1 MEIDH
6 YIPENFKEAMDS
18 GERNEWHKA
27 MEDEL
32 SEIEKH
38 KVWTLVPRENGM
50 KVINSKWVYSTKK
63 TPSDGIYKRKAR
75 LVAVGCNQRYGVDY
89 KESFSPVLKKES
101 LRTIVALETQQ
112 NLTIKTYDVKTAYL
126 YDDLIIAGTS
136 KEINDNLASE
146 IEKYV
151 TLTEN
156 KDSEPFI
163 GIEIK
168 REEDGFYLSQTHYI
182 DTILHRFGLEECNS
196 VQTPVDQNQNLD
208 EYLDSKPVDKTV
220 YQEMIGSLMYLSTG
234 TRPDISFNVSN
245 LSQYS
250 NDPREIL
257 LTGVKRIYRY
267 LKGTRDNMLA
277 YKSKDNNI
285 TISTDASWCTTRDAK
300 SYSGYTVKL
309 GNNLINWRNH
319 PAMREETGK
328 GDILVLLLEQ
338 QKLLELLEGLEIKP
352 NVVSSDSNSESSLQ
366 NWKSEDVKARMLL
379 SQAIELKFL
388 QPLMNCTSASQMW
401 QKLLAIHE
409 QKSEFTIGLLWQQF
423 FDARLTSETISD
435 YIAKIENISAQ
446 ISQMGGTIT
455 EDQKVAKILNTLP
468 SSMRYFVAAWESLDP
483 KAQTLN
489 NLTARL
495 LIEETRNQ
503 QSGSSK
509 QDEALLHRQA
519 RTKPK
524 DTQRSFQDAKKN
536 TKCHYCHKIGHWSRE
551 CRKRLANEKNKSK
564 NLHDSKGS
572 SSDYGLI
579 LCDNQVEPNDIWY
592 ADSGAS
598 CSMTF
603 RREWFKTYTPFT
615 SDHPIY
621 LFTAPY
627 VHEQIGRIER
637 DNRTIVEAARSM
649 LNSRN
654 LPGFFWAEACN
665 TATYILNRSATK
677 QTPGTTPYELFFGTK
692 PNVANYKIFGCN
704 AYMHIPKEN
713 RKKWDNKSMKL
724 MFLGYENTS
733 KNFRLWDWKTRKI
746 RISKDVT
753 FDEKATPH
761 SDRES
766 TKPKE
771 IIFQINSAPDES
783 PVATTNIPVQE
794 MLPVSDISSHPM
806 ITRSK
811 VSNSQC
817 NFALADEPSNYID
830 AITSSDSERWKLAMD
845 EEIDALNKNK
855 TWTLERLADALYV
868 DDGIILSKDKEAIAI
883 IMDEL
888 EHAFDI
894 TSGSVNFFVGLQI
907 EQSEDRAKQ
916 KEKMPKFPFREAV
929 GSLMF
934 ASCVSRPD
942 ITYAVSQV
950 SKFLEYPGPAHCTTV
965 KNIFR
970 YLKGTP
976 HMGILFTG
984 QDQLVGYSDSDFARY
999 VDSRK
1004 STTGYAFMM
1013 NGGTVSWASQR
1024 QPIIALSTT
1033 ESEYIAACSAAKE
1046 LIWIRRLLQ
1055 GIGCDITK
1063 ETELYIDNQAAIK
1076 LVENPVFHKRTK
1088 HIDVRYHFIRS
1099 KHEEAQKRKMA
1110 EYNVLSQTK
1119 IEPLTGNNYQI
1130 WALKIGAVLRGRKL
1144 FKCVISDPEPDMED
1158 KSSWEILSDKNDE
1171 AFGIIITT
1179 LTNEQAGMFIGE
1191 TNAKKVWDSLRK
1203 TYTGNLEDKII
1214 DIGLELKNIRMKDN
1228 ETVDEYI
1235 TRAKNIAARSSS
1247 LGHQFPSRE
1256 LSFHIVRG
1264 IHPRYEN
1271 IAIVLRSKREATIE
1285 EIQQTL
1291 REEESRRNM
1300 RLNQSVENG
1309 HEQAYRIKNR
1319 KVQQFQPKRCFV
1331 CNKKGHLANDCWF
1344 RDKQKQGYQ
1353 KKWNPGYR
1361 NHKYSREHSN
1371 NLVDTMKS
1379 GINEQAFE
1387 TYVKEFEDS
1396 PDERNDRQIWC
1407 IDSGCTAHLTPNL
1420 TLMENVVDYES
1431 EINLAEKGKTTQ
1443 AIAKGDMRL
1452 TTCTKAIATAT
1463 YIKNCTPHRSI
1474 KQNTPM
1480 QRWNGRK
1487 PSVKHIRIFGCLTHW
1502 LESKPRR
1509 NKFSPK
1515 GRKGI
1520 FIGYSIKRKAYRIYD
1535 IMTKRIHEVR
1545 SVKFSE
1551 DKRGIDYA
1559 NDIQEDTNC
1568 DNLTYK
1574 GNCEE
1579 IVKDFLILKED
1590 NPVTESKMKSQEDTS
1605 VKLGGDC
1612 ENDSSQT
1619 EPIQERCVKG
1629 GRKKGETKSILEE
1642 RHKARLEEQ
1651 ERKLIEEG
1659 VRRSQ
1664 RIKDRNNAN
1673 LSMEIDHYIPE
1684 NFKEAMDSGERNEWH
1699 KAMEDELSEIEKHK
1713 VWTLVPRGNGMKVIN
1728 SKWVYS
1734 TKKTPTD
1741 GIYKRKARLVAVGC
1755 NQRYGVDY
1763 KESFSPVLKKESL
1776 RTIVAL
1782 ATQQNLTIKTYDVKT
1797 AYLYGELKETVYM
1810 RQPDGFIQKG
1820 EENKVCKLEK
1830 SLYGLPQSGKC
1841 WNKKINEI
1849 LYQLGMIRTKCDP
1862 CVYKLQRGEEYAI
1875 LGLYVDDLIIA
1886 GTSKEIND
1894 NLASEIEKY
1903 VSLTEKKDS
1912 EPFIG
1917 IEIKREED
1925 GFYLSQTHYI
1935 DTILHRFGLEECNS
1949 VQTPGDQNQNL
1960 DEYLDSKPVD
1970 KTVYQEMIG
1979 SLMYLSTG
1987 TRPDISFNVSNLS
2000 QYSNDP
2006 REIHLTGVKRIYRY
2020 LKGTRDNMLAYKSKD
2035 NNITISTDA
2044 SWCTTRDAKSY
2055 SGYTVKLGNNLIN
2068 WRSRKQNLVALST
2081 CEAELISICEGISE
2095 VLWLKGL
2102 LEELCENLT
2111 FPITLKSDSQAAI
2124 NWIQSDKIT
2133 SRTKHIN
2140 RKIFQG
2146 LISTLQLVERL
2157 DRYPLR
2163 NKRKFDSVEPEETS
2177 MNVKKEGAQV
2187 SNYVVQHLPRNPS
2200 IFSGEDGEDLQKWLK
2215 GYARVAKYNHWDETL
2230 CLTKVYFY
2238 LSGTALKWF
2247 ENNEESIQTWKE
2259 FTSQLENVF
2268 GKKKNSKLRAEKK
2281 LKTRAQLKGESTEFY
2296 IQDVLC
2302 LCKEV
2307 DPQMS
2312 EEDKISHLMKGI
2324 AEELYQALLP
2334 RDVQSTEQFITEC
2347 RRVEALRCRRVTPTR
2362 YERLPNVASLRD
2374 NDDRAD
2380 LSSMIR
2386 QMVREEVQRALASPR
2401 EEPEISA
2408 IKHMV
2413 QQEIEKNIAP
2423 ISRSFPQNRAQRP
2436 LPSPRYEFQPRN
2448 FQPRTQQPKQVNGR
2462 RDTNEWRTTEGKPI
2476 CFHCGRPGHV
2486 VRYCRDRRR
2495 EYEGEQT
2502 WNYKQRYRQEPR
2514 TFYNSRSSQE
2524 PNDDLPRE
2532 NIRRYRSPSPYTGR
2546 KGQHS
2551 SPERRPSQSPRR
2563 S

>member
-1 MEIDH
+1 MSGGSMIVPFGFFRPVEESFDIFVQRFEAAFEANGLEEGKRIPIFVSLLDSEMLKLGNDLFFPSTMREQPYELLVQRIKLHLAPRKKVIPQRCRFLKRVQLGNESVSEYLRELRHLAMDCTFGEMLEVMLRDRFVAGIKSESLQKKLLQEDDDVTLDRVFSIAVSFELAEQNALASSWHHDSFLNSSYFSTRNLGSLILTINNNASTMHVNFIFYFLEFTTINGIRHTKTSPYNPSTNGLAERYVREFKNSLRKNQGKDSIEINLQRFLFTH
-6 YIPENFKEAMDS
+6 RAFPQTVLKESPAELLMKRSLRSRFSNLIPEMAKVGEVYHDAMRKQEHFAVGSDVYFRSFANGPKWKRGRIMELLSSRHYLIEDEGRYVKRHINQLRPVIKKEVPEVRDLVLPGTSRDFILPGTSRDHPRLGGQEKTMEEAPEVDEELKGAESSAQEDTPEPEPGPAAAAVPVPKMDQKS
-18 GERNEWHKA
+18 GEA
-27 MEDEL
+27 
-32 SEIEKH
+32 I
-38 KVWTLVPRENGM
+38 
-50 KVINSKWVYSTKK
+50 SKY
-63 TPSDGIYKRKAR
+63 IIR
-75 LVAVGCNQRYGVDY
+75 LKEQAQRCNFGDFLQ
-89 KESFSPVLKKES
+89 ES
-101 LRTIVALETQQ
+101 LRDRFVVGIIDTPTQKKLLQEEGLTFEGALDIALSAESADNDLHNLKRSEDAHRSPQHLHAINNPCKHCGRYFLNLFNISFNYLHKLDSFSIDSLLNDYESIFECKSDPIKGIKCHLDVRADFIPKFYKFRQVPFALKQLVENEIDKLVDLNIMSPIDKSDCASPLVCVAKPNGQIRLCADFKKSLNPYLEDVKYPIPNIDSVLSNFQGKKLFTKLDLSKAYHQIEMDDISKKYLVVSTHKGLYKYNRLAFGIKTASEIFQKTMESFFSGIRDVYIYFDDILIASEDLESHLDILKRTLNILKENNFTINKNKCLFVKNEIEYLGHKINELGIYPLKDKLACIKNCPVPKNITELKSFLGFLSFYSKFLPNLSDLAYPLYNLLKKNVKWSWNAGTDRSFNSCKNALDETTCLSHYSLNLPLILSCDASQVGIGATLSHLKDGEERPVCFISRTLNVHERKYSQVEREGLAIVFAVNKLKNYLFGRKFTIYTDHKPLITIFGDKTNLPPLIANRLHRWALTLSNYSFEIEYKKGKDNIIPDFLSRFPECQEDNLEYNDGSGEILLLNTSIIDHVLVAHETQ
-112 NLTIKTYDVKTAYL
+112 LDRTLFKL
-126 YDDLIIAGTS
+126 YKIIETGELPSSPNDDLIPYLKRIDDFTILQECIFLESRMVIPKSLHERVLQLLHESHAGT
-136 KEINDNLASE
+136 
-146 IEKYV
+146 
-151 TLTEN
+151 N
-156 KDSEPFI
+156 KMKMMAP
-163 GIEIK
+163 
-168 REEDGFYLSQTHYI
+168 Q
-182 DTILHRFGLEECNS
+182 
-196 VQTPVDQNQNLD
+196 
-208 EYLDSKPVDKTV
+208 KT
-220 YQEMIGSLMYLSTG
+220 
-234 TRPDISFNVSN
+234 
-245 LSQYS
+245 
-250 NDPREIL
+250 
-257 LTGVKRIYRY
+257 
-267 LKGTRDNMLA
+267 
-277 YKSKDNNI
+277 
-285 TISTDASWCTTRDAK
+285 
-300 SYSGYTVKL
+300 
-309 GNNLINWRNH
+309 
-319 PAMREETGK
+319 
-328 GDILVLLLEQ
+328 
-338 QKLLELLEGLEIKP
+338 
-352 NVVSSDSNSESSLQ
+352 
-366 NWKSEDVKARMLL
+366 
-379 SQAIELKFL
+379 
-388 QPLMNCTSASQMW
+388 
-401 QKLLAIHE
+401 
-409 QKSEFTIGLLWQQF
+409 
-423 FDARLTSETISD
+423 
-435 YIAKIENISAQ
+435 
-446 ISQMGGTIT
+446 
-455 EDQKVAKILNTLP
+455 
-468 SSMRYFVAAWESLDP
+468 
-483 KAQTLN
+483 
-489 NLTARL
+489 
-495 LIEETRNQ
+495 
-503 QSGSSK
+503 
-509 QDEALLHRQA
+509 
-519 RTKPK
+519 
-524 DTQRSFQDAKKN
+524 
-536 TKCHYCHKIGHWSRE
+536 
-551 CRKRLANEKNKSK
+551 
-564 NLHDSKGS
+564 
-572 SSDYGLI
+572 
-579 LCDNQVEPNDIWY
+579 
-592 ADSGAS
+592 
-598 CSMTF
+598 
-603 RREWFKTYTPFT
+603 
-615 SDHPIY
+615 
-621 LFTAPY
+621 
-627 VHEQIGRIER
+627 
-637 DNRTIVEAARSM
+637 
-649 LNSRN
+649 
-654 LPGFFWAEACN
+654 
-665 TATYILNRSATK
+665 
-677 QTPGTTPYELFFGTK
+677 
-692 PNVANYKIFGCN
+692 
-704 AYMHIPKEN
+704 
-713 RKKWDNKSMKL
+713 
-724 MFLGYENTS
+724 
-733 KNFRLWDWKTRKI
+733 
-746 RISKDVT
+746 
-753 FDEKATPH
+753 
-761 SDRES
+761 
-766 TKPKE
+766 
-771 IIFQINSAPDES
+771 
-783 PVATTNIPVQE
+783 
-794 MLPVSDISSHPM
+794 
-806 ITRSK
+806 
-811 VSNSQC
+811 
-817 NFALADEPSNYID
+817 
-830 AITSSDSERWKLAMD
+830 
-845 EEIDALNKNK
+845 
-855 TWTLERLADALYV
+855 
-868 DDGIILSKDKEAIAI
+868 
-883 IMDEL
+883 
-888 EHAFDI
+888 
-894 TSGSVNFFVGLQI
+894 
-907 EQSEDRAKQ
+907 
-916 KEKMPKFPFREAV
+916 
-929 GSLMF
+929 
-934 ASCVSRPD
+934 
-942 ITYAVSQV
+942 
-950 SKFLEYPGPAHCTTV
+950 
-965 KNIFR
+965 
-970 YLKGTP
+970 
-976 HMGILFTG
+976 
-984 QDQLVGYSDSDFARY
+984 
-999 VDSRK
+999 
-1004 STTGYAFMM
+1004 
-1013 NGGTVSWASQR
+1013 
-1024 QPIIALSTT
+1024 
-1033 ESEYIAACSAAKE
+1033 
-1046 LIWIRRLLQ
+1046 
-1055 GIGCDITK
+1055 
-1063 ETELYIDNQAAIK
+1063 
-1076 LVENPVFHKRTK
+1076 
-1088 HIDVRYHFIRS
+1088 
-1099 KHEEAQKRKMA
+1099 KMA

-1158 KSSWEILSDKNDE
+1158 KSSWEIWSDKNDE

-1300 RLNQSVENG
+1300 RLNQPVENG
-1309 HEQAYRIKNR
+1309 HEQAYRIKDR
-1319 KVQQFQPKRCFV
+1319 KVQQSQPKRCFV

-1452 TTCTKAIATAT
+1452 TTCTSEGQENIRIKDILHVPSLRNNFLSVYELVNKGNSVIFNKDGAKIYNEGNDLVAEAYIKDRMFMMETKQRNVPIAKNENVMVINTHLSNKNSNISLWHKRLNHINEEYMKKMIQGHIVRGLDLKFERLPECEACIMGKLVQKPYNITENYTVKPLQLIHMDLCGPMPCQSLGGSKYFLVIVDDYSRRIFVYFLRSKDETFERFEEFKARAENELSLRIKDVRTDNGTEFCNSRFEGLFKRSGIHHQLTTTYSPQSNGVAERVNRTLIDTARTLLIDSKLPMMVWAEAIATAT

-1559 NDIQEDTNC
+1559 NDIQEDTTC

-1579 IVKDFLILKED
+1579 IVAEDFLILKED

-1673 LSMEIDHYIPE
+1673 LIMEIDHYIPE

-1797 AYLYGELKETVYM
+1797 AYLY
-1810 RQPDGFIQKG
+1810 
-1820 EENKVCKLEK
+1820 
-1830 SLYGLPQSGKC
+1830 
-1841 WNKKINEI
+1841 
-1849 LYQLGMIRTKCDP
+1849 
-1862 CVYKLQRGEEYAI
+1862 
-1875 LGLYVDDLIIA
+1875 DDLIIA

-1903 VSLTEKKDS
+1903 VTLTEKKDS

-2140 RKIFQG
+2140 R
-2146 LISTLQLVERL
+2146 
-2157 DRYPLR
+2157 
-2163 NKRKFDSVEPEETS
+2163 
-2177 MNVKKEGAQV
+2177 
-2187 SNYVVQHLPRNPS
+2187 
-2200 IFSGEDGEDLQKWLK
+2200 
-2215 GYARVAKYNHWDETL
+2215 
-2230 CLTKVYFY
+2230 
-2238 LSGTALKWF
+2238 
-2247 ENNEESIQTWKE
+2247 
-2259 FTSQLENVF
+2259 
-2268 GKKKNSKLRAEKK
+2268 
-2281 LKTRAQLKGESTEFY
+2281 
-2296 IQDVLC
+2296 
-2302 LCKEV
+2302 
-2307 DPQMS
+2307 
-2312 EEDKISHLMKGI
+2312 
-2324 AEELYQALLP
+2324 
-2334 RDVQSTEQFITEC
+2334 
-2347 RRVEALRCRRVTPTR
+2347 
-2362 YERLPNVASLRD
+2362 
-2374 NDDRAD
+2374 
-2380 LSSMIR
+2380 
-2386 QMVREEVQRALASPR
+2386 
-2401 EEPEISA
+2401 
-2408 IKHMV
+2408 
-2413 QQEIEKNIAP
+2413 
-2423 ISRSFPQNRAQRP
+2423 
-2436 LPSPRYEFQPRN
+2436 
-2448 FQPRTQQPKQVNGR
+2448 
-2462 RDTNEWRTTEGKPI
+2462 
-2476 CFHCGRPGHV
+2476 
-2486 VRYCRDRRR
+2486 
-2495 EYEGEQT
+2495 
-2502 WNYKQRYRQEPR
+2502 
-2514 TFYNSRSSQE
+2514 
-2524 PNDDLPRE
+2524 
-2532 NIRRYRSPSPYTGR
+2532 
-2546 KGQHS
+2546 
-2551 SPERRPSQSPRR
+2551 
-2563 S
+2563 